1 MTRTVQLSRQ
11 LLGRSRT
18 TVNSRLPAVTIE
30 PPMSTEL
37 LRESTVPSAM
47 PMTMVRKAH
56 PEEAHRRLAEAAT
69 TNAQTASRTKLGSIR
84 RRLIPPLS
92 QELTESHGVRGGPQR
107 RCGRP
112 AG

>member
-1 MTRTVQLSRQ
+1 
-11 LLGRSRT
+11 
-18 TVNSRLPAVTIE
+18 
-30 PPMSTEL
+30 MSTEL

-107 RCGRP
+107 QIGR
-112 AG
+112 ASCRERGQNQWLVSACAASNSVRSRRL